1 MLNKKGFTLIFLI
14 CCTLSVWGQK
24 IGIKNN
30 LLYDAT
36 LTPNLGVEMSVGKKS
51 TLDLSAGLNPFTF
64 NDGKKFKHWLVQPE
78 YRRWFCEKFNG
89 TFWGVHL
96 HGGEF
101 SVANLKL
108 PFGMFPSLKD
118 HRYEGYFVGG
128 GLSIGHQ
135 WVLSKRWNLE
145 ASIGAGYAFIDYEKY
160 DCPKCG
166 PKVKDG
172 TYHYFGVTKAAVSLI
187 YVIK

>member
-89 TFWGVHL
+89 TFWGGSFAWRRIQCSQPEATFRHVPITQRP
-96 HGGEF
+96 
-101 SVANLKL
+101 SV
-108 PFGMFPSLKD
+108 
-118 HRYEGYFVGG
+118 
-128 GLSIGHQ
+128 
-135 WVLSKRWNLE
+135 
-145 ASIGAGYAFIDYEKY
+145 
-160 DCPKCG
+160 
-166 PKVKDG
+166 
-172 TYHYFGVTKAAVSLI
+172 
-187 YVIK
+187 